1 MHTIPARRR
10 RLAAL
15 LLLPFLLVLAGCGRL
30 NADFEIVDASTINLS
45 MDVAFESQ
53 ALEDGGYTS
62 AEDFC
67 TDASGEESSSLD
79 SAQWEP
85 YEESGL
91 WGCRAEGVATA
102 EDFGADLNLT
112 EEGGELTLSLGS
124 GLGVSQSDLD
134 LYGTYY
140 DTDAFDFRVS
150 FTFPGDVIEAS
161 GGEIDGNTV
170 VFSDPVEFNDGVEIT
185 AEAGGFPWLIIVI
198 VAVVVGL
205 LLVAVVAVAIFL
217 IVRNR
222 RGGGG
227 SNGTPVPAAY
237 GAAGTPAPGAPQGS
251 GVPPVPG
258 APPGGGV
265 GHTPSAS
272 PQGGSRGQG
281 QAAPPSSPSRGG
293 QPPQG
298 GQASPPAPQGS
309 APWGG
314 SSAASQGAPQPSQGS
329 RGWGT
334 PAPADGT
341 QQPSPPL
348 APQPGEQG
356 GPAAPP
362 SVHGPQ
368 EPAPQ
373 PWDHPDQQRGQQPGG
388 QG

>member
-85 YEESGL
+85 YEENGM

-102 EDFGADLNLT
+102 EDFGADLNLA

-217 IVRNR
+217 VVRNR

-227 SNGTPVPAAY
+227 SNGTPVPAAF
-237 GAAGTPAPGAPQGS
+237 GAAGTPGAPQGPGAPQA
-251 GVPPVPG
+251 PG
-258 APPGGGV
+258 AQPGGGV
-265 GHTPSAS
+265 GQSPGVP
-272 PQGGSRGQG
+272 PQGGSWGQV
-281 QAAPPSSPSRGG
+281 QTAPPPSPSWGG

-309 APWGG
+309 PSWGG
-314 SSAASQGAPQPSQGS
+314 SSAAPHGAPQSPQDSG
-329 RGWGT
+329 GWGS
-334 PAPADGT
+334 PAPAVGAP
-341 QQPSPPL
+341 QASPPL
-348 APQPGEQG
+348 PRPR
-356 GPAAPP
+356 PP
-362 SVHGPQ
+362 V
-368 EPAPQ
+368 
-373 PWDHPDQQRGQQPGG
+373 
-388 QG
+388 

>member
-45 MDVAFESQ
+45 MDLAFESQ

-85 YEESGL
+85 YEESGM

-112 EEGGELTLSLGS
+112 EERGELTLSLGS

-134 LYGTYY
+134 FYGTYY

-227 SNGTPVPAAY
+227 
-237 GAAGTPAPGAPQGS
+237 
-251 GVPPVPG
+251 
-258 APPGGGV
+258 V
-265 GHTPSAS
+265 GHTPGAS

-281 QAAPPSSPSRGG
+281 QAAPPSSPSWGG

-314 SSAASQGAPQPSQGS
+314 SSAAPQGVPQSSQDSW
-329 RGWGT
+329 GWGT